1 MHLSL
6 INHCRAGAC
15 SRRYCFL
22 MKGIIMT
29 GIILLDKPKD
39 ITSFGAVARVRR
51 ICGEK
56 KCGHTGTLDPMA
68 TGVLTIMLGGAT
80 RFIELLP
87 SHDKA
92 YIASFRLGT
101 VTDTLDITGKVLE
114 TREVKVTAEQVKEKI
129 NDFIGEISQLPPMYS
144 AVSVDGQRLY
154 DLARQGIEVE
164 RTPRNVTVF
173 SIDVISENEQTGEYE
188 IAVECSS
195 GTYVRTLI
203 SDLGEALGCGA
214 VMTALRRTKANG
226 FEIKNTVTLEQLS
239 EAAEN
244 GALDEIVIPV
254 EKALENYP
262 LIKVTAAQAKR
273 FRNGG
278 ELDLQRLKYPRMLGY
293 FRIYDPEDSF
303 IGLGEIGTSD
313 SLAVKRVYMG

>member
-1 MHLSL
+1 
-6 INHCRAGAC
+6 
-15 SRRYCFL
+15 
-22 MKGIIMT
+22 MT

-80 RFIELLP
+80 RFCELLP

-114 TREVKVTAEQVKEKI
+114 TREVSVNAEQVREKI
-129 NDFIGEISQLPPMYS
+129 KDFIGDISQLPPMYS
-144 AVSVDGQRLY
+144 AVSVNGQRLY

-164 RTPRNVTVF
+164 RKAREVTVF
-173 SIDVISENEQTGEYE
+173 SIDIINENEQAGEYT
-188 IAVECSS
+188 IGVECSS
-195 GTYVRTLI
+195 GTYIRTLI
-203 SDLGEALGCGA
+203 ADLGEALGCGA
-214 VMTALRRTKANG
+214 VMTDLRRTKANG
-226 FEIKNTVTLEQLS
+226 FDISQAVTLEQLAQ
-239 EAAEN
+239 AAEN
-244 GALDEIVIPV
+244 GELGDVIIPV
-254 EKALENYP
+254 DKALEEYP
-262 LIKVTAAQAKR
+262 VIKVTAAQAKR

-278 ELDLQRLKYPRMLGY
+278 ELDLQRLKYPRMLGF
-293 FRIYDPEDSF
+293 FRVYDPENNF
-303 IGLGEIGTSD
+303 IGLGEIGTGD
-313 SLAVKRVYMG
+313 SLTVKRVFVG

>member
-1 MHLSL
+1 
-6 INHCRAGAC
+6 
-15 SRRYCFL
+15 
-22 MKGIIMT
+22 MT
-29 GIILLDKPKD
+29 GIILLDKPEG
-39 ITSFGAVARVRR
+39 ITSFGAVARIRR
-51 ICGEK
+51 ICSEK

-68 TGVLTIMLGGAT
+68 TGVLTVMLGGGT

-92 YIASFRLGT
+92 YTATFRLGT

-114 TREVKVTAEQVKEKI
+114 TREANVTAEQVREKI
-129 NDFIGEISQLPPMYS
+129 KDFVGEISQLPPMYS

-173 SIDVISENEQTGEYE
+173 SIDMLSENEQTGEYE
-188 IAVECSS
+188 ISVECSS
-195 GTYVRTLI
+195 GTYIRTLI

-214 VMTALRRTKANG
+214 VMTKLRRTKANG
-226 FEIKNTVTLEQLS
+226 FGIENAVTLEQL
-239 EAAEN
+239 EAASEN
-244 GALDEIVIPV
+244 GTLGEIVISV

-262 LIKVTAAQAKR
+262 MIRVTAAQAKR

-278 ELDLQRLKYPRMLGY
+278 ELDLQRLKYQRMLGY
-293 FRIYDPEDSF
+293 FRIYDPEDNF
-303 IGLGEIGTSD
+303 IGLGEIGEGD

>member
-1 MHLSL
+1 
-6 INHCRAGAC
+6 
-15 SRRYCFL
+15 
-22 MKGIIMT
+22 MT
-29 GIILLDKPKD
+29 GIILLDKPEG
-39 ITSFGAVARVRR
+39 ITSFGAVARIRR
-51 ICGEK
+51 ICSEK

-68 TGVLTIMLGGAT
+68 TGVLTVMLGGGT

-92 YIASFRLGT
+92 YTATFRLGT

-114 TREVKVTAEQVKEKI
+114 TREVNVTAEQVREKI
-129 NDFIGEISQLPPMYS
+129 KDFVGEISQLPPMYS

-173 SIDVISENEQTGEYE
+173 SIDMLSENEQTGEYE
-188 IAVECSS
+188 ISVECSS
-195 GTYVRTLI
+195 GTYIRTLI

-214 VMTALRRTKANG
+214 VMTKLRRTKANG
-226 FEIKNTVTLEQLS
+226 FGIENAVTLEQL
-239 EAAEN
+239 EAAAEN
-244 GALDEIVIPV
+244 GTLDEIVISV

-262 LIKVTAAQAKR
+262 MIKVTAAQAKR

-278 ELDLQRLKYPRMLGY
+278 ELDLQRLKYQRMLGY
-293 FRIYDPEDSF
+293 FRIYDPEDNF
-303 IGLGEIGTSD
+303 IGLGEIGEGD

>member
-1 MHLSL
+1 
-6 INHCRAGAC
+6 
-15 SRRYCFL
+15 
-22 MKGIIMT
+22 MT

-51 ICGEK
+51 ICSEK

-80 RFIELLP
+80 RFCELLP

-114 TREVKVTAEQVKEKI
+114 TREVNVTAWQVREKI
-129 NDFIGEISQLPPMYS
+129 KDFIGDISQLPPMYS
-144 AVSVDGQRLY
+144 AVSVNGQRLY

-164 RTPRNVTVF
+164 RKAREVSVF
-173 SIDVISENEQTGEYE
+173 SIEMLSEDEQAGEYK
-188 IAVECSS
+188 ISVECSS
-195 GTYVRTLI
+195 GTYIRTLI

-214 VMTALRRTKANG
+214 VMTDLRRTKANG
-226 FEIKNTVTLEQLS
+226 FEISQAVTLEEL
-239 EAAEN
+239 AATAEN
-244 GALDEIVIPV
+244 GTLGNILIPV
-254 EKALENYP
+254 DKALEEYP
-262 LIKVTAAQAKR
+262 VIKVSTAQAKR

-278 ELDLQRLKYPRMLGY
+278 ELDLQRLKYPKMLGF
-293 FRIYDPEDSF
+293 FRIYDPEDNF
-303 IGLGEIGTSD
+303 IGLGEIGNGD
-313 SLAVKRVYMG
+313 SLSIKRVFVG